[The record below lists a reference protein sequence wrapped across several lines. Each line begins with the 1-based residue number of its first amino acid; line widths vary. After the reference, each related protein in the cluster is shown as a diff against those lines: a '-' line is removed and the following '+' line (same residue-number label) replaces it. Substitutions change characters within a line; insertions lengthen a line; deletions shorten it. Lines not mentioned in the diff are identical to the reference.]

1 MAVCKM
7 VNPGGGGMKVWAF
20 FGLAVHSFVFVAR
33 GVQLVHS
40 GQPILEDIGGQFVS
54 FLEEDSRVAP
64 ATLNTRDDPDG
75 MRLPLKTYNCGCSLS
90 KARLEPVPLNSFF
103 EEFEFV
109 EAYEENEN
117 GEMTKVEQK
126 QAEPGLDILDAKPD
140 FLECNC
146 HHKHVTVQTQLAK
159 QP

>member
-1 MAVCKM
+1 M
-7 VNPGGGGMKVWAF
+7 VVYKYKSDAWSVMLV
-20 FGLAVHSFVFVAR
+20 GLVVHCLALVANGIR
-33 GVQLVHS
+33 LVPEE
-40 GQPILEDIGGQFVS
+40 QPLVENVGGQFVS
-54 FLEEDSRVAP
+54 FLEEGVEIAP
-64 ATLNTRDDPDG
+64 ATPNTREDPDG

-90 KARLEPVPLNSFF
+90 KARLDTAPLGSFF

-117 GEMTKVEQK
+117 GVMEKVEQK
-126 QAEPGLDILDAKPD
+126 ESEPKFDVLEAKPD

-146 HHKHVTVQTQLAK
+146 HHKALTIQTHLVK